1 MKVKT
6 ALLILYLI
14 LHLNVFSVETNFF
27 NSETNREINKINGS
41 IVTLQ
46 GKNLE
51 LGKSLESLKK
61 DINNTTFELMDQS
74 MILINHL
81 DTLITFQINLK
92 SKESLLEYYISNK
105 LNSVKSSL
113 ISINNKIKFD
123 LFYSKNKMAID
134 ILTKFKDKIKELIEI
149 LNHF

>member
-51 LGKSLESLKK
+51 LGKSLESLEK

-105 LNSVKSSL
+105 VNSVKSSL

-149 LNHF
+149 LNQY